1 MSTDDESEIEPGSLP
16 HAMESSRHRVFGNI
30 RVSHEQFR
38 FLYAAEHV
46 YLAGLLLHT
55 VFLGV
60 FFALDIREL
69 YLFNIAS
76 VAVFI
81 LAFFLNRNGHHYVA
95 LWLAYLEVNI
105 HAGLA
110 IWLLGWSSGFYYYMF
125 AIGPMLFINP
135 LRPLF
140 EKIVLAI
147 LPVIFLI
154 LLFFHSV
161 ETPAMY
167 QLDNLVVHFLHISN
181 LIATVMVVAYL
192 AHYYSKGVLDS
203 ERRLQK
209 LTRDYEQLAT
219 YDSLTHLL
227 NRHAMNQ
234 AIEDEVSRFRRDGKP
249 FVLALGDIDD
259 FKLINDRYGHHAG
272 DVLLKELASRMLQ
285 RLRRHDVISR
295 WGGEE
300 FLLLLA
306 DIDLDEAEAVLNELR
321 NALAEPI
328 RIKNLKHSVTI
339 TFGAAQYSDE
349 QGIEQTIQA
358 ADRAMYR
365 GKRAGKDR
373 VVLVT
378 SPTVKD
384 QNRSSKEQ

>member
-1 MSTDDESEIEPGSLP
+1 MPTDDESVIEPGSLP

-46 YLAGLLLHT
+46 YLAGLLLHV
-55 VFLGV
+55 VFLLV
-60 FFALDIREL
+60 FFALEIREL

-95 LWLAYLEVNI
+95 LWLAYIEVNL

-110 IWLLGWSSGFYYYMF
+110 IWLLGWDTGFYYYMF
-125 AIGPMLFINP
+125 AISPVLFINP
-135 LRPLF
+135 ARPLA
-140 EKIVLAI
+140 EKIVLAMF
-147 LPVIFLI
+147 PVLFLI
-154 LLFFHSV
+154 LLFYHSA
-161 ETPAMY
+161 ETTATY
-167 QLDNLVVHFLHISN
+167 QLDHLVIHFLHLSN
-181 LIATVMVVAYL
+181 LIATVMLVAYL

-259 FKLINDRYGHHAG
+259 FKKVNDRYGHYAG
-272 DVLLKELASRMLQ
+272 DVLLKEMASRMEQ

-300 FLLLLA
+300 FLILLA
-306 DIDLDEAEAVLNELR
+306 DIDLNEAESVLNELR
-321 NALAEPI
+321 KELSSPI
-328 RIKNLKHSVTI
+328 KIKSLRHSTTI

-358 ADRAMYR
+358 ADRAMYQ
-365 GKRAGKDR
+365 GKRAGKNR
-373 VVLVT
+373 VVLAE
-378 SPTVKD
+378 SHQSQK
-384 QNRSSKEQ
+384 